1 MHSEHRHAARQ
12 SLRYRAEIKLE
23 GCEPIVCG
31 LQDVS
36 AAGACISVAEVGKI
50 PDEFTLLLSHDGA
63 AQRRC
68 RVIWRKERENEIG
81 VSFMAAPKGA
91 EPAGQFA
98 HLREQ
103 KAAKPSH

>member
-1 MHSEHRHAARQ
+1 MHAEHRHKARQ

-23 GCEPIVCG
+23 GSDPIACG

-36 AAGACISVAEVGKI
+36 DAGACISVPAVDKI

-68 RVIWRKERENEIG
+68 KVIWRKEDEHLVG
-81 VSFMAAPKGA
+81 VTFVKAAPKSA

-98 HLREQ
+98 HLRTA
-103 KAAKPSH
+103 KA